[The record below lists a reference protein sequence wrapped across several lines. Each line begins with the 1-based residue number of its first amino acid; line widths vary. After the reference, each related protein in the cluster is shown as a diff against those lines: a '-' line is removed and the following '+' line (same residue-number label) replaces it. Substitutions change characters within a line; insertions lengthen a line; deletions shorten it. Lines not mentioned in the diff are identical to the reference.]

1 MSESGN
7 VLVVEDDKNTR
18 IVVTAVLTEEGHL
31 VSSCQTAEE
40 ALNHLMSNDP
50 VDAVVS
56 DLHLPD
62 GSGLQILWALAKIN
76 PDAAFVLITGNATL
90 ETAIEAVNGGAF
102 AYHVKPLDI
111 DALNN
116 SVSNAIR
123 QRKLLLE
130 NRNLLE
136 RVQRSN
142 IELEVKSR
150 ELGKVSL
157 AKTLILSTVSH
168 DLKTPLTGIVCYVD
182 RILLQP
188 ELVGPINDRQRRY
201 LETVQENSYRLMALI
216 DDLLDISRIELGSLE
231 LNFENLDVKREVE
244 AVIRSMESQ
253 INEKQIQVAVNIPD
267 SLCRVKAD
275 QLGFSQVINNLFGNA
290 CKYSPQGTT
299 TTIIA
304 RETADFVQ
312 IDVSDRGMGI
322 SKADQARL
330 FTKFVRADK
339 LSTREVFGT
348 GLGLYIAKHIVEAHG
363 GEIWVE
369 SKEGQGSTF
378 SFTLPRKDGPN
389 SPVDTAA
396 RNTRSKAG
404 GVMNANGSSVP
415 EGLEEYRV
423 T

>member
-56 DLHLPD
+56 DLNLPD

-150 ELGKVSL
+150 ELEKASL

-216 DDLLDISRIELGSLE
+216 DDLL
-231 LNFENLDVKREVE
+231 
-244 AVIRSMESQ
+244 
-253 INEKQIQVAVNIPD
+253 
-267 SLCRVKAD
+267 
-275 QLGFSQVINNLFGNA
+275 
-290 CKYSPQGTT
+290 
-299 TTIIA
+299 
-304 RETADFVQ
+304 
-312 IDVSDRGMGI
+312 
-322 SKADQARL
+322 
-330 FTKFVRADK
+330 
-339 LSTREVFGT
+339 
-348 GLGLYIAKHIVEAHG
+348 
-363 GEIWVE
+363 
-369 SKEGQGSTF
+369 
-378 SFTLPRKDGPN
+378 
-389 SPVDTAA
+389 
-396 RNTRSKAG
+396 
-404 GVMNANGSSVP
+404 
-415 EGLEEYRV
+415 
-423 T
+423 